1 MQLNALSQDYISS
14 EKHPTEKWFDIH
26 ESIVVMLILGQ
37 RCYFCTTYI
46 WIVDP
51 SRGVTR
57 QIEYLILS
65 QGIVLSGR
73 SQHGHLIPSQSMK
86 ISQTEHLL

>member
-14 EKHPTEKWFDIH
+14 EAHPTKNWFDIN
-26 ESIVVMLILGQ
+26 ESIVVMPGTMVL
-37 RCYFCTTYI
+37 RCTTYI
-46 WIVDP
+46 WIGNP

-57 QIEYLILS
+57 QIESLILS
-65 QGIVLSGR
+65 RGIVLSGR

-86 ISQTEHLL
+86 ISQIEHLL

>member
-1 MQLNALSQDYISS
+1 MQLKALSQDYISS
-14 EKHPTEKWFDIH
+14 EKHPTENWFDIH
-26 ESIVVMLILGQ
+26 ESIVLMLIRGQ
-37 RCYFCTTYI
+37 RCYVCTTYI
-46 WIVDP
+46 WIGNP

-65 QGIVLSGR
+65 RGIVLSGR